1 MTTNTTF
8 ILSKEQYQ
16 LFNEK
21 FIEAA
26 NAKSLT
32 SANMILNNILRNK
45 DARRGF
51 TPITNSNKL
60 NHGANAWQGYDDAR
74 SQLTHYL
81 RWSRKYFSEKFGIEV
96 TDAMAEVIINIAKEA

>member
-1 MTTNTTF
+1 MTTKTTF
-8 ILSKEQYQ
+8 VLFKEQYQ

-51 TPITNSNKL
+51 TPITNTTKL
-60 NHGANAWQGYDDAR
+60 NHGTNAWQGYLEAR
-74 SQLTHYL
+74 SHLISDL
-81 RWSRKYFSEKFGIEV
+81 RWSRKMLKVKFGLDI
-96 TDAMAEVIINIAKEA
+96 TDKIADEIIRIAKEA

>member
-1 MTTNTTF
+1 MTTNTIF

-32 SANMILNNILRNK
+32 SANMIINNILRNK

-51 TPITNSNKL
+51 TPITNTNKI
-60 NHGANAWQGYDDAR
+60 NHGTDVWQGFLEAHSHLISD
-74 SQLTHYL
+74 L
-81 RWSRKYFSEKFGIEV
+81 RWSRKALKEKFGLDV
-96 TDAMAEVIINIAKEA
+96 TDELADEIIRIAKEA

>member
-45 DARRGF
+45 DVRRGF
-51 TPITNSNKL
+51 TPITNTTKL
-60 NHGANAWQGYDDAR
+60 NHGTNAWQGYLEAR
-74 SQLTHYL
+74 SHLISDL
-81 RWSRKYFSEKFGIEV
+81 RWSRKMLKEKFGLDI
-96 TDAMAEVIINIAKEA
+96 TDEIADEIIRIAKEA

>member
-32 SANMILNNILRNK
+32 SANMLLNNILRNK

-51 TPITNSNKL
+51 TPITNSHKL

-74 SQLTHYL
+74 SQLIHYL
-81 RWSRKYFSEKFGIEV
+81 RWSRKYFGEKFGLDI
-96 TDAMAEVIINIAKEA
+96 TDDIAAQLTTIANEA

>member
-1 MTTNTTF
+1 MTTTF
-8 ILSKEQYQ
+8 ILFKEQYQ

-51 TPITNSNKL
+51 TPITNTNKL

-74 SQLTHYL
+74 SQLAYYL
-81 RWSRKYFSEKFGIEV
+81 RWSRKMLKEKFGLDI
-96 TDAMAEVIINIAKEA
+96 TDEIADEIIRIAKEA

>member
-1 MTTNTTF
+1 MTTTTY

-32 SANMILNNILRNK
+32 SAHMILNNILRNK

-51 TPITNSNKL
+51 TPITNTNKL
-60 NHGANAWQGYDDAR
+60 NHGAAAWQGYLEAR
-74 SQLTHYL
+74 SHLISDL
-81 RWSRKYFSEKFGIEV
+81 RWSRKALKEKFSLDV
-96 TDAMAEVIINIAKEA
+96 TDELADEIIRIVKEA

>member
-45 DARRGF
+45 DVRRGF
-51 TPITNSNKL
+51 TPITNTTKL
-60 NHGANAWQGYDDAR
+60 NRGTNAWQGYLEAR
-74 SQLTHYL
+74 SHLISDL
-81 RWSRKYFSEKFGIEV
+81 RWSRKMLKEKFGLDI
-96 TDAMAEVIINIAKEA
+96 TDEIADEIIRIAKEA

>member
-51 TPITNSNKL
+51 TPITNTNKL

-74 SQLTHYL
+74 SQLAYYL
-81 RWSRKYFSEKFGIEV
+81 RWSRKMLKEKFGLDI
-96 TDAMAEVIINIAKEA
+96 TDEIADEIIRIAKEA

>member
-1 MTTNTTF
+1 MTTTTY

-32 SANMILNNILRNK
+32 SANIILNNILRGK

-51 TPITNSNKL
+51 TPITNPTKL
-60 NHGANAWQGYDDAR
+60 NHGANEWQGFDAAR
-74 SQLTHYL
+74 SQLVHYL
-81 RWSRKYFSEKFGIEV
+81 RWSRKYFQEKFGLEI
-96 TDAMAEVIINIAKEA
+96 TDDMSAEITRIAQEA